1 MVDMAGRKPSK
12 SKSSG
17 LGLGLDALIKAKTR
31 KETTKEENI
40 SDNKDILLEPEM
52 NYEDSKEGDVSKT
65 SESTKITKPESKE
78 PIKPEIFNSS
88 RAPNDISGAIDAQSI
103 KTVGEDVKKNPR
115 ITLWS
120 SRSAAVLRYLK
131 KTQPEFSISKEASKL
146 IEEAVK
152 EKYPEIWDIFEDL

>member
-1 MVDMAGRKPSK
+1 M
-12 SKSSG
+12 
-17 LGLGLDALIKAKTR
+17 KAKTR

-65 SESTKITKPESKE
+65 SESTKITKPESKKL
-78 PIKPEIFNSS
+78 IKPEILNSS
-88 RAPNDISGAIDAQSI
+88 RPSNDISGVIDTQSI